1 MQVPHTYTA
10 PAPHSLSIPIVNKGD
25 LLSEVALG
33 AFMVCSAHL
42 SAVTAEWSE
51 GNWAPCWPWACVWA
65 HLGHGAIPFCRA
77 CCSPCDAPSWLCQ
90 GSGKQ
95 TSRGVLI
102 RAMLHIEVGNK
113 LGKSDAMSQNLAV
126 RSVSSALV
134 RTSVNFCHADW
145 QGFGSSLPGSRWFC
159 PEQNWKADTS
169 LFLVVSRWAKNSFRV
184 NRRQWQLVISG
195 PPSWCDSY

>member
-77 CCSPCDAPSWLCQ
+77 WCSPVMPQAGSARAVGSKHRGASWSEQCCTSKWEISL
-90 GSGKQ
+90 GRVIPWAKTLLSGQ
-95 TSRGVLI
+95 YLVPLWGLWWTSATLTGRVLE
-102 RAMLHIEVGNK
+102 AASLVVG
-113 LGKSDAMSQNLAV
+113 D
-126 RSVSSALV
+126 SALSK
-134 RTSVNFCHADW
+134 TEKPILHF
-145 QGFGSSLPGSRWFC
+145 
-159 PEQNWKADTS
+159 
-169 LFLVVSRWAKNSFRV
+169 
-184 NRRQWQLVISG
+184 
-195 PPSWCDSY
+195 SW